1 MNLHFMYPT
10 TYILAM
16 KCSLR
21 FRLYISENHISI
33 DISLYEKIQH
43 MVVCVYVR

>member
-1 MNLHFMYPT
+1 
-10 TYILAM
+10 M

-33 DISLYEKIQH
+33 DISLYEKIQL
-43 MVVCVYVR
+43 MVVCCVCAVILHHDWGLVT